1 MLITNYD
8 SFFTSESCTFVV
20 GKQEACWFIAVTHIQ
35 ADK

>member
-8 SFFTSESCTFVV
+8 SLFASESCIFVV
-20 GKQEACWFIAVTHIQ
+20 GEQEGVLFIAVTHIQ